1 MSFCPSK
8 DIHSIYLDNEMSAEI
23 KAQYEKHLSCCPECQ
38 KQLEQMRQVR
48 SVFEKDNLDSS
59 VEKEFLDASFERLQ
73 LKMKFS
79 DNVKKTK
86 KSNFVFTNSRWMYAV
101 SGVAAAALFALI
113 IPIRVKASNVN
124 GLNAIDV
131 TRNPTIV
138 PTAISNNGM
147 RNIVNNV
154 SLGSGNGMLI
164 SDNIEG
170 SIQYAGNDGVLLRR
184 NIPRDSREKTIA
196 NNLLNNVT
204 VVKPAIDD
212 KSISIRI
219 TIPGF
224 DSVPVTTEIKVP
236 VNVIAGQ
243 N

>member
-1 MSFCPSK
+1 MSFCPTK

-113 IPIRVKASNVN
+113 IPIRVKVSNVN

-147 RNIVNNV
+147 TL
-154 SLGSGNGMLI
+154 LGKIDKENKGLVI
-164 SDNIEG
+164 IEG
-170 SIQYAGNDGVLLRR
+170 VKSEGLGLAIMNRLIRACSHNYI
-184 NIPRDSREKTIA
+184 NIR
-196 NNLLNNVT
+196 
-204 VVKPAIDD
+204 
-212 KSISIRI
+212 
-219 TIPGF
+219 
-224 DSVPVTTEIKVP
+224 
-236 VNVIAGQ
+236 
-243 N
+243 

>member
-48 SVFEKDNLDSS
+48 DLFLKDKLECS

-86 KSNFVFTNSRWMYAV
+86 KSNFVFANSRWMYAV

-113 IPIRVKASNVN
+113 IPIRVKASTTE
-124 GLNAIDV
+124 GLNIIDI
-131 TRNPTIV
+131 NKGPTIV

-164 SDNIEG
+164 SDNMER

-184 NIPRDSREKTIA
+184 SIPRDSRENSIA

-204 VVKPAIDD
+204 VVKPAIGD

-224 DSVPVTTEIKVP
+224 DSVPVTTEINVP
-236 VNVIAGQ
+236 VKVITGQ

>member
-48 SVFEKDNLDSS
+48 SIFEKDNLDSS

-101 SGVAAAALFALI
+101 SEVAAAALFALI

-170 SIQYAGNDGVLLRR
+170 SVQYAGNDGVLLRS
-184 NIPRDSREKTIA
+184 IPRDSRENSIA
-196 NNLLNNVT
+196 NKLLNNVT
-204 VVKPAIDD
+204 VVKPDIDD